1 MKPNQN
7 RGYIWWLTIIA
18 VTTRVVFWILNNL
31 KWTQSLFKNQID
43 FVKNY
48 YDKSNDEK
56 VWFSNQG
63 RGGSATYQSKEGSFT
78 MYWEFGGMETVVSI
92 YIPNSKDW
100 VAETGI
106 PLERREAILNFIG
119 QQAIKTQNAGRG
131 TYKIDENYIFI
142 LS

>member
-1 MKPNQN
+1 M
-7 RGYIWWLTIIA
+7 
-18 VTTRVVFWILNNL
+18 
-31 KWTQSLFKNQID
+31 LFKID
-43 FVKNY
+43 FIKK
-48 YDKSNDEK
+48 YDEKSNDEK